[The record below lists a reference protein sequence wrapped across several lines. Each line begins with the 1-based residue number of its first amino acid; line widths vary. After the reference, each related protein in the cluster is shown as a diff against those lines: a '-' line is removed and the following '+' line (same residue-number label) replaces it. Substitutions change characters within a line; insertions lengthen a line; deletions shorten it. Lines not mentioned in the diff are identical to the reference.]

1 VDFRLLSHFC
11 VAFRYHAP
19 LSRRVLAGFFTVPV
33 CLYVRHPWLL
43 LAELFPYHMD
53 HTLYPVLA
61 SHVGV
66 GNYPVHAI
74 NGSRIWSRDKNYF
87 PYKCDNYPGISL
99 SYKGGTCRLGEE
111 RGCRLS
117 GCVFD

>member
-1 VDFRLLSHFC
+1 
-11 VAFRYHAP
+11 
-19 LSRRVLAGFFTVPV
+19 VLAGFFTVPV

-74 NGSRIWSRDKNYF
+74 NGSRIWSRDKLYMK
-87 PYKCDNYPGISL
+87 PAHRCEDTSGLAIS
-99 SYKGGTCRLGEE
+99 SSAGSCRVGAFLCLGLGVAK
-111 RGCRLS
+111 RS
-117 GCVFD
+117 